1 MDEYHAL
8 ITERDSTIEVLQ
20 MKFVAN
26 SDKQAVKKICNIA
39 EALNHD
45 KKLAF
50 IYHRHREITLNQ
62 KQANT

>member
-1 MDEYHAL
+1 
-8 ITERDSTIEVLQ
+8 
-20 MKFVAN
+20 MKFLADN
-26 SDKQAVKKICNIA
+26 DKQAVKKICNIA

-62 KQANT
+62 KQPTT